1 VVDVEV
7 GAGASVGDDVE
18 DELDVDVEGA
28 AEGAPGPRGVE
39 RSLPMVSA
47 GVPPWRTVRA
57 RVGRGGSGRHRCAGG
72 PGGGVSSSKSEAD
85 GLSTTLLD
93 GAAVTRKGKTSSSKT
108 T

>member
-7 GAGASVGDDVE
+7 GAGAWVGDDVE
-18 DELDVDVEGA
+18 DEVDVDVEGA
-28 AEGAPGPRGVE
+28 AEGAPGPGGVE
-39 RSLPMVSA
+39 RSLPMLSA

-57 RVGRGGSGRHRCAGG
+57 RVGRGGSGRHRC
-72 PGGGVSSSKSEAD
+72 VSSSESEAD

-93 GAAVTRKGKTSSSKT
+93 GAALTWKGKTSSSKT